1 MDHWTNLPFS
11 TYHKDL
17 QGKFLSLSL
26 SILPSLVFFE
36 GRSTTTTTILCNE
49 KASVVYITSNFLD
62 CLLVE
67 SGIVLWWWWWWWW
80 VPCKIG
86 CGFTLPF
93 STSSPSLLTHCFT
106 WYIAGSQLS
115 FSVSFISA
123 QLASLRATP
132 LVLSMCDPATNN
144 WMKKSQNMPVWL
156 SKMVLVQHFCAVFAE
171 AGNRHSKA

>member
-1 MDHWTNLPFS
+1 M
-11 TYHKDL
+11 
-17 QGKFLSLSL
+17 
-26 SILPSLVFFE
+26 FFE

-67 SGIVLWWWWWWWW
+67 SGIVLWWWWWW

-93 STSSPSLLTHCFT
+93 STSSPSLLTHCST

-156 SKMVLVQHFCAVFAE
+156 SKMVLAQHFCAVFAE